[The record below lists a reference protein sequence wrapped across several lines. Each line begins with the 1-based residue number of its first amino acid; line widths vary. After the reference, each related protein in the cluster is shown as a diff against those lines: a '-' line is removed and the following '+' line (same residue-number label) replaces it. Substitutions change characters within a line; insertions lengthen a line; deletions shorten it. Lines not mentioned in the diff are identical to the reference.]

1 MQLIERAAIYEDD
14 WQKYDL
20 SASYLSDFAL
30 RELVG
35 MSLST
40 YNLRELFSVRA
51 ITALV
56 AFCVETVNA
65 NRKGYCMVSAGS
77 HGGRGARPLEDGL
90 KFEALLRDWA
100 AAGWISVTENSE
112 TGEISASVVM

>member
-1 MQLIERAAIYEDD
+1 MLLIERAAKCEDD

-20 SASYLSDFAL
+20 PKSWLSDFAF

-35 MSLST
+35 VNPST
-40 YNLRELFSVRA
+40 YNLREFFSVRA

-65 NRKGYCMVSAGS
+65 NRKGHRMVSAGS
-77 HGGRGARPLEDGL
+77 HGGRGPRPLEDGL

-100 AAGWISVTENSE
+100 EAGWISVTENSE
-112 TGEISASVVM
+112 TGEISASVAM